1 MDSLVVRWLDSRIV
15 IMNRLLNNKVIRQY
29 DNKTIGQ
36 FDNETNQKGG
46 D

>member
-29 DNKTIGQ
+29 DN
-36 FDNETNQKGG
+36 ETNQKGG